1 MKILDI
7 GASNGWW
14 YHQVKNKYQNA
25 EFVLI
30 DANPHNEIHLQKL
43 GLSYYITC
51 LSDSVKPV
59 TFYVNINDLTSTG
72 ASYYLENTEFFAK
85 ENRIEIHMETTT
97 LDLLFPNET
106 FDLIKMDTQ
115 GSEIDIINGGLNLV
129 KRAKELIIE
138 VPNEGIVY
146 NIGAP
151 SRDEYFTAIQN
162 LGFVNYE
169 VLEDINGKQQ
179 DIKFTKG

>member
-1 MKILDI
+1 MRILDI

-14 YHQVKNKYQNA
+14 YLKAKDIYKNA
-25 EFVLI
+25 DFVLI
-30 DANPHNEIHLQKL
+30 DANPHNEIYLKQL
-43 GLSYYITC
+43 GIPYYISC
-51 LSDSVKPV
+51 LSNSVKYV
-59 TFYVNINDLTSTG
+59 TFYLNVDDLTSTG
-72 ASYYLENTEFFAK
+72 ASYYIENSDFFTR
-85 ENRIEIHMETTT
+85 ENRVELQMETTT

-115 GSEIDIINGGLNLV
+115 GSELDIINGGLGLV
-129 KRAKELIIE
+129 GRAKELIIE
-138 VPNEGIVY
+138 VPHNDIIY

-151 SRDEYFTAIQN
+151 SRDEYFTLLQS

-179 DIKFTKG
+179 DIRFIKG